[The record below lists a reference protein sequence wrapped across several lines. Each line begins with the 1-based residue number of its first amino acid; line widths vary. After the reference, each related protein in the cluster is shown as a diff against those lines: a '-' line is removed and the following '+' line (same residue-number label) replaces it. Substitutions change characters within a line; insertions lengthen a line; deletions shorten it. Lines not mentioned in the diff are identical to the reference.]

1 MNKYLHAV
9 GFAVGLVAVTLTSA
23 VSSAFMTESTL
34 LPAVE
39 DRRVYAALW
48 LASYLLSAVE
58 TGAYAVRK
66 ETRKRIF
73 IPQLSLAFT
82 ALSFFFLYRMGA
94 YVPAVAGFA
103 VCAAL
108 KGVSLALLMKNAR
121 LSVAGVVLNI
131 VWYFFMAEGVLLAS
145 ILL

>member
-1 MNKYLHAV
+1 
-9 GFAVGLVAVTLTSA
+9 
-23 VSSAFMTESTL
+23 
-34 LPAVE
+34 
-39 DRRVYAALW
+39 
-48 LASYLLSAVE
+48 
-58 TGAYAVRK
+58 
-66 ETRKRIF
+66 
-73 IPQLSLAFT
+73 
-82 ALSFFFLYRMGA
+82 MGA